1 MLNALFVAVTLLS
14 VLIAAATGRMEAL
27 TGSIVTSARSAVE
40 LAIGL
45 VGVMAFFLGLMRVA
59 EQGGVMSALARVV
72 RPVMRRLFPEIP
84 ADHPAISAMILNISA
99 NMLGLGNAA
108 TPFGIKAIQELDRLN
123 SRPGTATNAMTLFLA
138 INTAGLALLPTGMIG
153 VRAALGSN
161 DPAGIVATTWF
172 ASGMAT
178 VVGITAAILLARLPR
193 YRRSEPPPVT
203 ADAMAEGGA
212 ALNAGAGT
220 ASGAAVEEPPPPPE
234 RAPARVWAA
243 RAFWLVVVALAARDL
258 LSRLGAEPL
267 AEAIRGITSF
277 WMLPAIVAAFVLYG
291 WVRRV
296 RVYDALV
303 EGAKQGFDVAL
314 RIIPY
319 LVAILVAV
327 GMFRAAGGIDAL
339 VTVLGPITGL
349 VGLPAEVLP
358 VALLRPL
365 SGSGALGVASETL
378 TAYGPDSLIGYLA
391 STIYGST
398 ETTFYTLA
406 VYFGAI
412 GVRQTRH
419 TLPACLLAD
428 AAGILAAAAIV
439 NLLFG

>member
-1 MLNALFVAVTLLS
+1 MNALFVAVTLLS

-193 YRRSEPPPVT
+193 YQRSEPPPVAT
-203 ADAMAEGGA
+203 DALTEGGA
-212 ALNAGAGT
+212 ALNAVADPAGD
-220 ASGAAVEEPPPPPE
+220 AAVDEPPLPPE

-243 RAFWLVVVALAARDL
+243 RGFWLVVLALAARDL

-267 AEAIRGITSF
+267 TEAIRGITSF

-303 EGAKQGFDVAL
+303 EGARQGFDVAL

-339 VTVLGPITGL
+339 VGVLGPITGL

-428 AAGILAAAAIV
+428 AAGILAATAIV

>member
-220 ASGAAVEEPPPPPE
+220 ASGAAVDEPPPPPE

-243 RAFWLVVVALAARDL
+243 RGFWLVVLALAARDL

-267 AEAIRGITSF
+267 TEAIRGITSF

-339 VTVLGPITGL
+339 VAVLGPITSL

-428 AAGILAAAAIV
+428 AAGIIAAAAIV

>member
-1 MLNALFVAVTLLS
+1 MLNGLFIAVTLLS

-27 TGSIVTSARSAVE
+27 TASIVTSARGAVD

-59 EQGGVMSALARVV
+59 EEGGVMATVARMV
-72 RPVMRRLFPEIP
+72 RPLMRRLFPEVP

-108 TPFGIKAIQELDRLN
+108 TPFGIKAIQELNRLN
-123 SRPGTATNAMTLFLA
+123 TRPGTATNAMALFLA

-161 DPAGIVATTWF
+161 DAAGIVATTWF
-172 ASGMAT
+172 ASGAAT
-178 VVGITAAILLARLPR
+178 LVGITAAILLARLPR
-193 YRRSEPPPVT
+193 YRRDEPPPLG
-203 ADAMAEGGA
+203 ADAEA
-212 ALNAGAGT
+212 AGDAPRSTEPEAPGDD
-220 ASGAAVEEPPPPPE
+220 AVDEPPPPSE
-234 RAPARVWAA
+234 RVLARVWAA
-243 RAFWLVVVALAARDL
+243 RLFWLVVLGLAARDL
-258 LSRLGAEPL
+258 LSRLGTEPL
-267 AEAIRGITSF
+267 ADAIRGITSF

-303 EGAKQGFDVAL
+303 QGAKQGFDVAL

-339 VTVLGPITGL
+339 VGTLGPITGL
-349 VGLPAEVLP
+349 IGLPAEVLP

-378 TAYGPDSLIGYLA
+378 TAYGPDSLIGYMA

-412 GVRQTRH
+412 SVRQTRH

-428 AAGILAAAAIV
+428 AAGILAATAIV

>member
-203 ADAMAEGGA
+203 ADGMTENGA
-212 ALNAGAGT
+212 ALNAGADT
-220 ASGAAVEEPPPPPE
+220 AGGAAVDEPPPPPE

-243 RAFWLVVVALAARDL
+243 RGFWLVVVALAARDL

-267 AEAIRGITSF
+267 TEAIRGITSF

-339 VTVLGPITGL
+339 VAVLGPITGL

-428 AAGILAAAAIV
+428 AAGILAAATIV

>member
-1 MLNALFVAVTLLS
+1 MLNGLFITVTLLS
-14 VLIAAATGRMEAL
+14 VLIAAATGRMEEL

-45 VGVMAFFLGLMRVA
+45 VGVMAFFHGLMRVA
-59 EQGGVMSALARVV
+59 EQGGVMAALARLV
-72 RPVMRRLFPEIP
+72 RPVMHRLFPEIP
-84 ADHPAISAMILNISA
+84 SDHPAISAMILNISA

-138 INTAGLALLPTGMIG
+138 INTAGLALLPTGMIAI
-153 VRAALGSN
+153 RASLGSA
-161 DPAGIVATTWF
+161 DAAGIVVPTWF

-178 VVGITAAILLARLPR
+178 AVGITAAILFARLPR
-193 YRRSEPPPVT
+193 YRRSEPPPL
-203 ADAMAEGGA
+203 D
-212 ALNAGAGT
+212 AGALPAPKAST
-220 ASGAAVEEPPPPPE
+220 AEPDAPPVSEPAPPPARSP
-234 RAPARVWAA
+234 RRVWMA
-243 RAFWLVVVALAARDL
+243 RLFWIILLFLAAQDL
-258 LSRLGAEPL
+258 TSRLETAPL
-267 AEAIRGITSF
+267 ADAIRGITSF

-303 EGAKQGFDVAL
+303 DGAKQGFDVAL

-339 VTVLGPITGL
+339 VATLGPITTL
-349 VGLPAEVLP
+349 IGLPAEVLP

-378 TAYGPDSLIGYLA
+378 TAYGPDSLIGYLS
-391 STIYGST
+391 STVYGST

-428 AAGILAAAAIV
+428 AAGILAATLIV
-439 NLLFG
+439 NVLFG

>member
-193 YRRSEPPPVT
+193 YRGSEPPPVT
-203 ADAMAEGGA
+203 ADAMAADSA
-212 ALNAGAGT
+212 ALNAGADP
-220 ASGAAVEEPPPPPE
+220 ASDATTDEPPPPPE

-243 RAFWLVVVALAARDL
+243 RGFWLVILALAARDL

-267 AEAIRGITSF
+267 TEAIRGITSF

-339 VTVLGPITGL
+339 VGVLGPITGL

-428 AAGILAAAAIV
+428 AAGILAATAIV

>member
-1 MLNALFVAVTLLS
+1 MLNGLFITVTLLS

-27 TGSIVTSARSAVE
+27 TGSIVTSARNAVD

-59 EQGGVMSALARVV
+59 EEGGVMAALARLV

-84 ADHPAISAMILNISA
+84 PDHPAISAMILNISA

-108 TPFGIKAIQELDRLN
+108 TPFGIKAIQELNRLN

-161 DPAGIVATTWF
+161 DAAGIVVPTWF

-178 VVGITAAILLARLPR
+178 VAGITAAILFARLPR
-193 YRRSEPPPVT
+193 YRRSEPPPI
-203 ADAMAEGGA
+203 DAATVEGGA
-212 ALNAGAGT
+212 ETPAAAT
-220 ASGAAVEEPPPPPE
+220 DAAAVAEPAPPPARSPG
-234 RAPARVWAA
+234 RVWMA
-243 RAFWLVVVALAARDL
+243 RLFWIALLTLAAQDL
-258 LSRLGAEPL
+258 VGRLETAPL
-267 AEAIRGITSF
+267 ADAIRGITSF

-303 EGAKQGFDVAL
+303 DGAKQGFDVAL

-339 VTVLGPITGL
+339 VATLGPLTTLI
-349 VGLPAEVLP
+349 GLPAEVLP

-378 TAYGPDSLIGYLA
+378 TAYGPDSLVGYMA

-428 AAGILAAAAIV
+428 TAGILAATLIV

>member
-1 MLNALFVAVTLLS
+1 MLNGLFIAVTLLS

-27 TGSIVTSARSAVE
+27 TGSIVTSARSAVD

-59 EQGGVMSALARVV
+59 EEGGVMATLARVV
-72 RPVMRRLFPEIP
+72 RPVMRRLFPDVP

-108 TPFGIKAIQELDRLN
+108 TPFGIKAIQELNRLN

-161 DPAGIVATTWF
+161 DAAGIVATTWF
-172 ASGMAT
+172 ASGTAT
-178 VVGITAAILLARLPR
+178 LVGITAAILLARLPR
-193 YRRSEPPPVT
+193 YRRNEPPSL
-203 ADAMAEGGA
+203 DAGA
-212 ALNAGAGT
+212 ATDGSAPIAAQDDTAGN
-220 ASGAAVEEPPPPPE
+220 AAVDEPAPPPE
-234 RAPARVWAA
+234 RVPARVWAA
-243 RAFWLVVVALAARDL
+243 RGFWLVVLALAARDIT
-258 LSRLGAEPL
+258 SRLATEPL
-267 AEAIRGITSF
+267 ADAIRGLTSF
-277 WMLPAIVAAFVLYG
+277 WILPAIVAAFVLYG

-303 EGAKQGFDVAL
+303 RGAKQGFDVAL

-349 VGLPAEVLP
+349 IGLPAEVLP

-428 AAGILAAAAIV
+428 AAGILAATTIV

>member
-1 MLNALFVAVTLLS
+1 MLNGLFVAVTLLS

-27 TGSIVTSARSAVE
+27 TGSIVTSARTAVE

-59 EQGGVMSALARVV
+59 EKGGVMAALARVV
-72 RPVMRRLFPEIP
+72 RPVMHRLFPEVP

-108 TPFGIKAIQELDRLN
+108 TPFGIKAIQELDKLN

-193 YRRSEPPPVT
+193 YRRSEPPPATTGGVT
-203 ADAMAEGGA
+203 EASVP
-212 ALNAGAGT
+212 LTGAGDT
-220 ASGAAVEEPPPPPE
+220 AGDAAADEPPPPPE

-243 RAFWLVVVALAARDL
+243 RCFWLVVLGLAARDVAA
-258 LSRLGAEPL
+258 RLGTEPL
-267 AEAIRGITSF
+267 ADAIRGITSF

-291 WVRRV
+291 WVRQV

-327 GMFRAAGGIDAL
+327 GMFRAAGGVDAL
-339 VTVLGPITGL
+339 VGVLGPITGL
-349 VGLPAEVLP
+349 IGLPAEVLP

-428 AAGILAAAAIV
+428 AAGILAATAIV